1 LKSLPV
7 LPLNRFHL
15 AVLQACASASLLYST
30 GAIAQTELV
39 EVLVEGATLP
49 PYIGGALSSPKYTR
63 PLTDVPQTITVIPEQ
78 LMEEQGVKSLRDALR
93 NITGISMQAGE
104 GNPPSG
110 DQLKIRGFSA
120 RDDILIDGVRDVG
133 NYFRDPFFIEQIEVT
148 KGPSS
153 AFAGRGSTGGT
164 INQVS
169 KAPRMNAFREL
180 EVSAGTDNLKRL
192 TVDLNAPIEAWP
204 GAAFR
209 LNVMAHEADQAGRDQ
224 VSNRRWGVAPTLA
237 FGLGS
242 ATRVTLGFLHTEQDN
257 LTDAGI
263 PNSRNFS
270 LAGSGFEGRIAPV
283 DTRNFYGYTNDYQRL
298 TSDQGSVK
306 IVHDFNEKVSLHNQ
320 LRVTRTHND
329 SIFPSPR
336 YSPGNLTTID
346 ANTQVVGN
354 RKPRDQIDQ
363 VLINQTD
370 LTVKFNTGRIA
381 NTLVVGTEF
390 SRQKSE
396 NRRRLDANGS
406 TTSLFDP
413 VARAAAALPYN
424 GTRAQLDTD
433 QAAIYV
439 FDTMKLTPQWELNGG
454 LRYDYVK
461 TSVRGIDDSGRLP
474 GYVTN
479 LAQVD
484 KETSGSLG
492 LVYKPVPQLSLYAGY
507 GTSFDT
513 SGRADLVQLAGGNN
527 NVPITDS
534 SFGVAPEKSR
544 SVELGSKLTIMNNQ
558 LDLNAAIFRT
568 EKTNARTPGLPGE
581 PPLVLDGVQRVN
593 GLELSAAGRIN
604 STWNVFAGYT
614 YLDGQVARSNT
625 AFEVGQ
631 RLDNMPRHSL
641 SAWTTYQWTPKLTVG
656 GGAQYMDARTS
667 NIRSSD
673 RENFAITAAPYWV
686 GDAVASYRVNETT
699 TLRLNIYNV
708 TNRIYTFELASGQS
722 IPGPGRSATLAAQFA
737 F

>member
-1 LKSLPV
+1 M
-7 LPLNRFHL
+7 
-15 AVLQACASASLLYST
+15 LYAT
-30 GAIAQTELV
+30 GAAAQTELV
-39 EVLVEGATLP
+39 EVLVEGTSLP
-49 PYIGGALSSPKYTR
+49 PYVGGALSSPKYTR
-63 PLTDVPQTITVIPEQ
+63 PLADLPQTITVIPDQ
-78 LMEEQGVKSLRDALR
+78 LMAEQGVKSLRDALR

-169 KAPRMNAFREL
+169 KAPRMNAFREI
-180 EVSAGTDNLKRL
+180 EVSAGTDDLKRL
-192 TVDLNAPIEAWP
+192 TVDLNAPIETWP
-204 GAAFR
+204 GAALR
-209 LNVMAHEADQAGRDQ
+209 LNLMAHEADQAGRDQ

-237 FGLGS
+237 FGLGT

-257 LTDAGI
+257 LADSGI

-283 DTRNFYGYTNDYQRL
+283 DTRHFYGYTTDYQRL

-306 IVHDFNEKVSLHNQ
+306 IVHEFNESVSLHNQ

-329 SIFPSPR
+329 SVFSSPR
-336 YSPGNLTTID
+336 YAPGNLTTID
-346 ANTQVVGN
+346 ADTRVVGN
-354 RKPRDQIDQ
+354 QKPRDQIDQ

-370 LTVKFNTGRIA
+370 LTVKFNTGRVA

-396 NRRRLDANGS
+396 NRRRLDTNGS

-413 VARAAAALPYN
+413 VARAATALPYN

-474 GYVTN
+474 GYVSN
-479 LAQVD
+479 LAHVD
-484 KETSGSLG
+484 KQTSGSLG

-527 NVPITDS
+527 NVPIAES
-534 SFGVAPEKSR
+534 SFRVAPEKSR
-544 SVELGSKLTIMNNQ
+544 SVELGSKWAVLNNQ

-581 PPLVLDGVQRVN
+581 PPLVLDGIQRVN
-593 GLELSAAGRIN
+593 GLELSVAGRIN
-604 STWNVFAGYT
+604 SNWNVFGGYT
-614 YLDGQVARSNT
+614 YLDGQVTRSNT

-631 RLDNMPRHSL
+631 RLDNMPRHSI
-641 SAWTTYQWTPKLTVG
+641 SAWTTYQLTPKLTVG
-656 GGAQYMDARTS
+656 GGVQYMDARNS
-667 NIRSSD
+667 NIRGDD
-673 RENFAITAAPYWV
+673 RDNFTITAAPYWV
-686 GDAVASYRVNETT
+686 GDAVASYRVNAST

-708 TNRIYTFELASGQS
+708 ANKTYTYELASGQS